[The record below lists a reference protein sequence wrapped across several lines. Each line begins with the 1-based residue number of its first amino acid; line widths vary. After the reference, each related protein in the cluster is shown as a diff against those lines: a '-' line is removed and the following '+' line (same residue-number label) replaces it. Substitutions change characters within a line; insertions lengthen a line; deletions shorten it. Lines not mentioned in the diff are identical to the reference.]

1 VALGDDH
8 STESAV
14 TNATRR
20 EPVEQEPG
28 RLSNAQEADMSDKKT
43 AFHSLDQAV
52 GAFAQQKLSGLKAE
66 DLLRELRQQG
76 IGSLEDLVK
85 KTVETVHAG
94 SQRGFN
100 ADDDLFHTYCY
111 KFTTYRPHFDPKDVQ
126 EFGNFLTKTIG

>member
-1 VALGDDH
+1 
-8 STESAV
+8 
-14 TNATRR
+14 
-20 EPVEQEPG
+20 
-28 RLSNAQEADMSDKKT
+28 MSDKKT

-94 SQRGFN
+94 SQRGGFTL
-100 ADDDLFHTYCY
+100 DDDLIHYCY
-111 KFTTYRPHFDPKDVQ
+111 KFTTYRPHFDPKDIQ
-126 EFGNFLTKTIG
+126 EFGSFLTKTIG